1 MTPTKIGILG
11 TGDVGRTLAKGFV
24 ARGHDVKLGSR
35 DANNEK
41 AQAWAKENGAKASA
55 GTFADAAKHGEIIV
69 LATVWTGTKQAIE
82 MAGPD
87 SFAGK
92 LVIDATNPLDTSGGG
107 GPRLAVG
114 HTDSGGETVQRWLPK
129 AHVVKCFNIVGHGL
143 MVDPKIPGG
152 PPDMWIAG
160 NDEGAKT
167 KVAEILH
174 DFGWGPPLDTGG
186 IEGARLLEPMC
197 ILWVNYGMR
206 TKQWGGHAFKLLRV
220 K

>member
-11 TGDVGRTLAKGFV
+11 TGDVGRTLGKGFV
-24 ARGHDVKLGSR
+24 ASGHEVKLGSR
-35 DANNEK
+35 DAKNEK

-69 LATVWTGTKQAIE
+69 LATLWTGTKQALD

-92 LVIDATNPLDTSGGG
+92 LVIDATNPIDFSGGG
-107 GPRLAVG
+107 PKLAVG

-129 AHVVKCFNIVGHGL
+129 AHVVKCFNIVTARS
-143 MVDPKIPGG
+143 MVDPQFPGG

-160 NDEGAKT
+160 NDEGAKK
-167 KVAEILH
+167 KVGEILR
-174 DFGWGPPLDTGG
+174 DFGWNDPIDTGG

-197 ILWVNYGMR
+197 ILWVNYAIR
-206 TKQWGGHAFKLLRV
+206 SRQSGHAFKLLR